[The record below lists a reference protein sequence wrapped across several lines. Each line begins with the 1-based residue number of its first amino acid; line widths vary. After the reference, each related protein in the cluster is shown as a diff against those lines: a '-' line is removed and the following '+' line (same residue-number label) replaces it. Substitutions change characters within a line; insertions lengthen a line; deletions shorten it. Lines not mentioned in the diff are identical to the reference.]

1 MQPEDLLSGLN
12 PEQTAAVTHD
22 RGPLLIVAG
31 AGTGKTNVITRRI
44 GWLMAS
50 GRATAE
56 EILALTFTEKAAGEM
71 EERVDRLLPLGYG
84 DLWICTFHGFGER
97 VLRERG
103 LEIGLPRTFPVYDE
117 TAQAMLMRRKWEA
130 LALDYY
136 KPLGNP
142 TKFLQALVSHFS
154 RVQDE
159 LVGPEEYLKHA
170 QAAALDGDAATS
182 EERTAEAK
190 RLAEVAEAYHA
201 YKRLLR
207 EEGALDFSDLI
218 NETLRLFKERPHILA
233 EFRKRFRYILV
244 DEFQDTNWAQY
255 ELVKLLTGED
265 RNVTVVGDD
274 DQSIYKFRG
283 ASVSNILDFERDFG
297 GVARVVLTR
306 NYRSRQEILDCA
318 YGFIQN
324 NNPDR
329 LEVTLGEGLSKRL
342 VAERGSGGIIERLHG
357 KTIGDEARLVIER
370 IRSLKD
376 ADPDTSWNDFAVLVR
391 ANDHAEPFLHA
402 MKARGIP
409 HEFMGARGLYTAPI
423 ALDILA
429 YLRLLIDPFDSP
441 SCYRVL
447 TTPVVSVQPRS
458 AGLPHDA
465 LIALTHHADKKSMSL
480 FEACRRAESVPGV
493 DADSLTA
500 LRRFTGLIDRH
511 GFDARRA
518 PIGTVLLAMLHESGY
533 LKALANQSEE
543 MSREA
548 MRVLQQFW
556 KDIERFAAEEAEP
569 TTARFLA
576 HVRMQLETGDS
587 GFLPADPEAG
597 PELVRVMTAH
607 AAKGLEFANVFIVNL
622 VDRRFPTSERRDA
635 IPVPEPFIKEHLPK
649 GDAHLQEER
658 RLFYVALT
666 RARDRLFLT
675 SADDY
680 GGSRAKKPSRFLG
693 EAGFGPVAAESREP
707 VVEVTP
713 QARPAFGAL
722 KLPERMSFTQ
732 FAAFEKCP
740 LQYKYEHLLRIP
752 KRGNENQSFGQ
763 SVHGT
768 LQEAFERYRARTSA
782 STPTLFDQAP
792 AAVKKPF
799 GEIVS
804 TEELLETYRERFVDE
819 WYASAEARTKRYE
832 TGRKALM
839 SYAKRIAEQTFEL
852 AGIEV
857 GFTLKFGETVV
868 KGRIDR
874 IDRLPDGT
882 VQIIDYKTGK
892 AKEDPDRDQL
902 LIYQLAALRVLNLKP
917 SKLTYHYLE
926 GDSEFTFL
934 GTNEELSE
942 CEGRIEGLIGKMR
955 TSDFHPT
962 PGPQVCKFCDFRE
975 ICESRAV

>member
-1 MQPEDLLSGLN
+1 MQPEDLLTGLN
-12 PEQTAAVTHD
+12 PEQRAAVSHD

-31 AGTGKTNVITRRI
+31 AGTGKTNVITKRI

-50 GRATAE
+50 GKAKAE

-103 LEIGLPRTFPVYDE
+103 MEIGLPRTFPVYDE
-117 TAQAMLMRRKWEA
+117 TAQAMLLRRRWET

-159 LVGPEEYLKHA
+159 LVTPEDYLKHA
-170 QAAALDGDAATS
+170 KHAALDNDAATS

-218 NETLRLFKERPHILA
+218 NETLRLFKERPYILA
-233 EFRKRFRYILV
+233 EFRARFRYILV

-255 ELVKLLTGED
+255 ELIKLLAGTD

-283 ASVSNILDFERDFG
+283 ASVSNILDFERDFSG
-297 GVARVVLTR
+297 AARVVLTR

-342 VAERGSGGIIERLHG
+342 VAERGTGGVIERLHG
-357 KTIGDEARLVIER
+357 KTVGDEARLVIEK
-370 IRSLKD
+370 IRELKD
-376 ADPDTSWNDFAVLVR
+376 ADAETSWNDFAVLVR

-429 YLRLLIDPFDSP
+429 YLRLLADPFDSP

-447 TTPVVSVQPRS
+447 TTPVVP
-458 AGLPHDA
+458 LPHDA

-480 FEACRRAESVPGV
+480 FEACRRAETVPGV
-493 DADSLTA
+493 DAESLVG
-500 LRRFTGLIDRH
+500 LRRFTGLIEKH
-511 GFDARRA
+511 GFEARRA
-518 PIGTVLLAMLHESGY
+518 PVGAVLLAMLHESGY

-548 MRVLQQFW
+548 MRVLQQLW
-556 KDIERFAAEEAEP
+556 KDIERFAAEEPDP

-635 IPVPEPFIKEHLPK
+635 IPVPEPFIKEHLPQ

-693 EAGFGPVAAESREP
+693 EAGFGPVAAQSREP
-707 VVEVTP
+707 IVETAATP
-713 QARPAFGAL
+713 RPAFGGFV
-722 KLPERMSFTQ
+722 LPERMSFTQ

-740 LQYKYEHLLRIP
+740 LQYKFEHLLRIP

-768 LQEAFERYRARTSA
+768 LQESFERYRTRTAMSA
-782 STPTLFDQAP
+782 PTLFDQAP
-792 AAVKKPF
+792 AVVNKAFSEVVP
-799 GEIVS
+799 
-804 TEELLETYRERFVDE
+804 TDELLEIYRERFVDE
-819 WYASAEARTKRYE
+819 WYASADARTKRYE
-832 TGRKALM
+832 AGRIALM
-839 SYAKRIAEQTFEL
+839 KYAKRIATQTFDL

-857 GFTLKFGETVV
+857 GFTLKFGDAVV

-882 VQIIDYKTGK
+882 VQITDYKTGK
-892 AKEDPDRDQL
+892 PKDDPDRDQL
-902 LIYQLAALRVLNLKP
+902 FIYQLAALRVLNLKP
-917 SKLTYHYLE
+917 SKLTYQYLE
-926 GDSEFTFL
+926 GDSEVTFL
-934 GTNEELSE
+934 GTDEELAE
-942 CEGRIEGLIGKMR
+942 FEERIETLIAKMR

-962 PGPQVCKFCDFRE
+962 PGPQICRFCDFRE
-975 ICESRAV
+975 ICESRVL

>member
-1 MQPEDLLSGLN
+1 MQPEDLCHDLN
-12 PEQTAAVTHD
+12 PEQIAAVTHD

-31 AGTGKTNVITRRI
+31 AGTGKTNVITKRI

-50 GRATAE
+50 GKAKAD
-56 EILALTFTEKAAGEM
+56 EILALTFTEKAAEEM
-71 EERVDRLLPLGYG
+71 EERVDQLLPLGYG

-117 TAQAMLMRRKWEA
+117 TAQAMLLRRKWET
-130 LALDYY
+130 LALEYY

-159 LVGPEEYLKHA
+159 LVTPVDYLKHA
-170 QAAALDGDAATS
+170 KAATLDGDAAPS

-190 RLAEVAEAYHA
+190 RLTEVAEAYHA

-255 ELVKLLTGED
+255 ELVKLLAGTD

-274 DQSIYKFRG
+274 DQSIYRFRG
-283 ASVSNILDFERDFG
+283 ASVSNILDFEHDFAG
-297 GVARVVLTR
+297 AARVVLTQ
-306 NYRSRQEILDCA
+306 NYRSHQEILDCA
-318 YGFIQN
+318 YAFIQH

-357 KTIGDEARLVIER
+357 KTVGDEARLVTEKILA
-370 IRSLKD
+370 LKD

-423 ALDILA
+423 ALDVLA

-447 TTPVVSVQPRS
+447 TTPVVP
-458 AGLPHDA
+458 LPHDA

-480 FEACRRAESVPGV
+480 FEACRRAETVPGV
-493 DADSLTA
+493 DAESLAA
-500 LRRFTGLIDRH
+500 LRRFTSLIDRH
-511 GFDARRA
+511 GFEARRA
-518 PIGTVLLAMLHESGY
+518 PIGAVLLAMLHESGY

-548 MRVLQQFW
+548 MRVLQQLW
-556 KDIERFAAEEAEP
+556 KDIERFAAEEPDP
-569 TTARFLA
+569 TTTRFLA

-635 IPVPEPFIKEHLPK
+635 IPVPAPFIKEHLPQ

-680 GGSRAKKPSRFLG
+680 GGSRAKKPSRFLS
-693 EAGFGPVAAESREP
+693 EAGFGPVTAQSREP
-707 VVEVTP
+707 VVEVTAMP
-713 QARPAFGAL
+713 RPAFNAL
-722 KLPERMSFTQ
+722 KLPERMSFSKFDVYKT
-732 FAAFEKCP
+732 CP
-740 LQYKYEHLLRIP
+740 LRFKYEQVLKIP
-752 KRGNENQSFGQ
+752 KRGTDNQSFGQ
-763 SVHGT
+763 SVHLT
-768 LQEAFERYRARTSA
+768 LQEFFSRYQVRTA
-782 STPTLFDQAP
+782 SSQTDLFQTVSTTSRKIAEVVPLDELIELYKESFKDDWYKSEQEKIRRYEKGKKAL
-792 AAVKKPF
+792 ASYWRRISDSSFNIVGVEKPF
-799 GEIVS
+799 TI
-804 TEELLETYRERFVDE
+804 
-819 WYASAEARTKRYE
+819 KI
-832 TGRKALM
+832 GRCV
-839 SYAKRIAEQTFEL
+839 I
-852 AGIEV
+852 
-857 GFTLKFGETVV
+857 

-874 IDRLPDGT
+874 IDQLEDGS
-882 VQIIDYKTGK
+882 VRIIDYKTGE
-892 AKEDPDRDQL
+892 AKENPPRDQL
-902 LIYQLAALRVLNLKP
+902 MIYQLAASRVLGLRP
-917 SKLTYHYLE
+917 SVMTYHYLLAE
-926 GDSEFTFL
+926 
-934 GTNEELSE
+934 
-942 CEGRIEGLIGKMR
+942 IEGHNAEYNLLATDQELGEFEEDLESLISRMQEGHFEP
-955 TSDFHPT
+955 DPN
-962 PGPQVCKFCDFRE
+962 KFKCDHCE
-975 ICESRAV
+975 YKDICESRAV